1 MKAYSLD
8 LRTKILAAYHL
19 QEGSIRQLAQRF
31 KVSARFVGALVARFR
46 RTGSGAP
53 KPHGGGNPPCIAPS
67 HYEHLALL
75 VQQAPDATL
84 KELCRALAE
93 QYQVTASKSS
103 LQRTL
108 AKLQLTRKKKTRY
121 ATERTTEDVQEQRRL
136 YQAKVSALDV
146 HDLIFVDETGVNI
159 AMVRPYARSPKGERA
174 YAPAPVNTGKNITV
188 LGALSLEGLVEAM
201 TIEGSS
207 DGQVFATFIQQICGP
222 TLQPGKTVIM
232 DNLSSHKVDGIQQA
246 IEARGAHVE
255 YLPSYSPDLSPIEE
269 CWSKFK
275 TILRAKAARTYAHL
289 DQAITEA
296 FAMITPQDAQGW
308 FAHCGYL

>member
-108 AKLQLTRKKKTRY
+108 AKLQLTRKKRPGTRPNARRKTCKSN
-121 ATERTTEDVQEQRRL
+121 AVSIKPKSAHWMCTT
-136 YQAKVSALDV
+136 
-146 HDLIFVDETGVNI
+146 
-159 AMVRPYARSPKGERA
+159 
-174 YAPAPVNTGKNITV
+174 
-188 LGALSLEGLVEAM
+188 
-201 TIEGSS
+201 
-207 DGQVFATFIQQICGP
+207 
-222 TLQPGKTVIM
+222 
-232 DNLSSHKVDGIQQA
+232 
-246 IEARGAHVE
+246 
-255 YLPSYSPDLSPIEE
+255 
-269 CWSKFK
+269 
-275 TILRAKAARTYAHL
+275 
-289 DQAITEA
+289 
-296 FAMITPQDAQGW
+296 
-308 FAHCGYL
+308 